1 MVPHS
6 EKLRSQ
12 PWHILELVHLCSIFG
27 RPPSFFFSDLSRW
40 ENPQL
45 DRPLGF
51 KADRSSQ
58 TCPSLLVAL
67 VAQLPTYFPISSHFH
82 RFFFQDLLN
91 SNTFRSF
98 FFQENQSI
106 NHPIPYWRIS
116 PFFLRK
122 DTGVLSPWNL
132 LTSFPLASRNWNPH
146 CVNMKLGSHLKS
158 HHLRPTQTI
167 SDYLHPFFTL
177 WGAEVDQ
184 SRENCRQTRRCRG
197 AAGCAESPAGWPR
210 GRRGGSGH
218 FVTLLELLG
227 AQKME
232 ILKVIITT
240 IYY

>member
-1 MVPHS
+1 VPIIVGSACGTVTNLFPHLQS
-6 EKLRSQ
+6 FSSNFFPRLA
-12 PWHILELVHLCSIFG
+12 EL
-27 RPPSFFFSDLSRW
+27 
-40 ENPQL
+40 QY
-45 DRPLGF
+45 
-51 KADRSSQ
+51 
-58 TCPSLLVAL
+58 
-67 VAQLPTYFPISSHFH
+67 LPFI
-82 RFFFQDLLN
+82 
-91 SNTFRSF
+91 